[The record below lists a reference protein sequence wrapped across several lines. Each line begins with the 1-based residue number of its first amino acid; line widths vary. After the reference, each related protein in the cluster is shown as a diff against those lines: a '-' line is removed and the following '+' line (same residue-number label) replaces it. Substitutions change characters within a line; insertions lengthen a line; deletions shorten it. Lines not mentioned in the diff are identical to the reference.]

1 MYFYA
6 ARQPILDRNKELI
19 GYELLFRDG
28 VDNVFPN
35 IDGDEATSRLIEGSQ
50 FNFGLEDLTDNK
62 PAYINFTLDTLLK
75 GYPTLLNKDGVVI
88 EILETVQP
96 GKRLLAIVKDLKE
109 KGYTLALDDYA
120 HQPVWRHFYPFIDII
135 KIDFLKCD
143 IEIVK
148 ALIEDLKPYP
158 HIKLLAEKVETYELY
173 NQAFELGFRV
183 SSLSDFIDPQV
194 WSTFQSGNQQV
205 ILGKGVAELLNVDKG
220 DYLTLMLPTNGPATK
235 VQAPKRVRVQVAGLL
250 TLNGQI
256 DHNLALIPLA
266 DAQSYA
272 KLGQGVT
279 GVAVKVTDV
288 LQATQI
294 VREAGNTLND
304 YVYLR
309 SWQQKFGFLYRDIQL
324 VRTIMYL
331 VMVLVIGVAS
341 FNIVST
347 LMMAVKD
354 RAGEIAIL
362 RTMGASDGLVKRIFV
377 WQGVFSGVLGS
388 IAGSVTG
395 VVVAL
400 NLTPMISVLEQ
411 LIGHQFLSGDIYFV
425 DFLPSQVAWMDVV
438 LVSSTAI
445 GLSLM
450 ATWYPASR
458 ASRLNPAAVLSAK

>member
-1 MYFYA
+1 MLSSLSLLIGGRFSRA
-6 ARQPILDRNKELI
+6 KQRNKMVSFISLSSTLGIAVGVAVIIIGLSAMNGFERELNNRVLSVI
-19 GYELLFRDG
+19 SHGEFEG
-28 VDNVFPN
+28 VRGP
-35 IDGDEATSRLIEGSQ
+35 
-50 FNFGLEDLTDNK
+50 LTDWQS
-62 PAYINFTLDTLLK
+62 
-75 GYPTLLNKDGVVI
+75 VI
-88 EILETVQP
+88 SQLEKHP
-96 GKRLLAIVKDLKE
+96 
-109 KGYTLALDDYA
+109 
-120 HQPVWRHFYPFIDII
+120 
-135 KIDFLKCD
+135 KIDAAAPF
-143 IEIVK
+143 VK
-148 ALIEDLKPYP
+148 LTA
-158 HIKLLAEKVETYELY
+158 LAEKGTQLKALEVRGIDPSAES
-173 NQAFELGFRV
+173 RV
-183 SSLSDFIDPQV
+183 SSLSEFIDPQV
-194 WSTFQSGNQQV
+194 WSTFQAGNQQV
-205 ILGKGVAELLNVDKG
+205 ILGQGVADLLNVDKG
-220 DYLTLMLPTNGPATK
+220 DYLTLMIPTNGPTTK
-235 VQAPKRVRVQVAGLL
+235 VQAPKRVRVKVAGLL

-388 IAGSVTG
+388 IAGSVIG

-400 NLTPMISVLEQ
+400 NLTPMISALEQ

-425 DFLPSQVAWMDVV
+425 DFLPSQVAWVDVV